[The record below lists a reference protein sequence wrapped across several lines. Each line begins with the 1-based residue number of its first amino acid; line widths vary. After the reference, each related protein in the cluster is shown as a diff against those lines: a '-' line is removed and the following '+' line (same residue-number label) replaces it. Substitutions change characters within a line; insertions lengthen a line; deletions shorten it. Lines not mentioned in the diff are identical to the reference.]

1 MARKKDSPFLKTGR
15 YLRESDLWQVVRL
28 SQKTC
33 REQNEQALKQH
44 DSPNQ
49 TKAYLPEF
57 FFFFLGGTIMRGE
70 SSRNT
75 FSVFKIL
82 RIIWKD
88 VHHLTTKINCFG
100 EYQPN
105 HYFGEDRRKIA
116 SCLYQDAKIVV
127 WINKCHNK
135 FLITEV
141 TLLALDLNTSDTKLL
156 GMPRSIGL
164 SELNFGW

>member
-1 MARKKDSPFLKTGR
+1 M
-15 YLRESDLWQVVRL
+15 VRL

-44 DSPNQ
+44 VSSNQ

-57 FFFFLGGTIMRGE
+57 FFLFFFFGIIYE
-70 SSRNT
+70 EKAVAT

-82 RIIWKD
+82 RIIRKD

-100 EYQPN
+100 EYQAN

-116 SCLYQDAKIVV
+116 SCLYQDAKIIV

-135 FLITEV
+135 FLIAEV